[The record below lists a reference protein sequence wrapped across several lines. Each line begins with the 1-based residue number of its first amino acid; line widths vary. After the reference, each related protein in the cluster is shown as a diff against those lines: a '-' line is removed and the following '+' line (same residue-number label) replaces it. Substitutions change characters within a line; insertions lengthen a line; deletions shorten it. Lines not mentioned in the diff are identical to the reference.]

1 MAKHPISK
9 LVEAHRQGA
18 PVGLVSICSAHPY
31 VIEAAMDRALVYD
44 SYCLIESTSNQVNQY
59 GGYTGMR
66 ASDFA
71 SFVES
76 IAEKTGLPKER
87 VILGG
92 DHLGP
97 NPWKNE
103 AAELALSKGQQ
114 LISDYVK
121 AGYTKI
127 HLDASM
133 PLGGDLDK
141 GLVPL
146 PPKIVAERT
155 AFLCK
160 AAEDAYRKMERGE
173 AESTLPVYV
182 IGTEVPVPGGT
193 QEDEG
198 IHITTPEDLRQTV
211 ELTKMAFER
220 FGIEAACDRI
230 VAVVVQPGVEFGNQG
245 IHDYDREAARGLS
258 EALRD
263 LPGLVFEGHSTDYQ
277 LRSKLKQLVE
287 DGVAILKVGPAL
299 TFAMREAL
307 FALDAVESELFYGKE
322 EESSRVRDV
331 LESVMVAR
339 PEHWQN
345 YYHGTKHEMRLA
357 RKYSLSDRSRYYW
370 TNPEVE
376 RAVQRLL
383 ENLNHEGIPLGLL
396 SQYMPVQHR
405 RVREE
410 LLVCQPLE
418 LVKDKVGMVLDDYF
432 YAMGAISG
440 K

>member
-9 LVEAHRQGA
+9 LVEEHRQRA
-18 PVGLVSICSAHPY
+18 PIGLVSICSAHPY
-31 VIEAAMDRALVYD
+31 VIEAAINRAVIHD

-59 GGYTGMR
+59 GGYTGMKPP
-66 ASDFA
+66 DFA

-76 IAEKTGLPKER
+76 IAENGGLPKER
-87 VILGG
+87 IILGG

-103 AAELALSKGQQ
+103 AADLALTKGQQ
-114 LISDYVK
+114 MVSDYVK

-133 PLGGDLDK
+133 SLGGDLEK

-146 PPKIVAERT
+146 PPEIVAERT
-155 AFLCK
+155 AMLCK
-160 AAEDAYRKMERGE
+160 AAEDAYHASEHGD
-173 AESTLPVYV
+173 AGSTLPVYV
-182 IGTEVPVPGGT
+182 IGSEVPAPGGT

-198 IHITTPEDLRQTV
+198 IQITTAEDLRQTV
-211 ELTKMAFER
+211 ELTKMAFQR
-220 FGIEAACDRI
+220 FGVEAACDRI

-245 IHDYDREAARGLS
+245 IHDYDREAARELT

-277 LRSKLKQLVE
+277 LRSNLKRLVE

-307 FALDAVESELFYGKE
+307 FALDAIESELFCGRDE
-322 EESSRVRDV
+322 ERSRLRDV
-331 LESVMVAR
+331 LDEVMVAH
-339 PEHWQN
+339 PEHWEN
-345 YYHGTKHEMRLA
+345 YYHGTENEMRLA

-376 RAVQRLL
+376 RTVERLI
-383 ENLNHEGIPLGLL
+383 ENLEREGIALNLL
-396 SQYMPVQHR
+396 SQYMPAQHR
-405 RVREE
+405 RVREGF
-410 LLVCQPLE
+410 LVCQPLE
-418 LVKDKVGMVLDDYF
+418 LVKDKIGMVLDEYY
-432 YAMGAISG
+432 YAMGEDRW
-440 K
+440 